1 LPPSYSD
8 PIVGPSGTLL
18 GAFAEWD
25 WGRSWL
31 RLQPSAFF
39 PSRFTWTPDGV
50 MPLMMG
56 PAWIE
61 YGWRLGD
68 HLELSFRS
76 TVSPIRLAWRF

>member
-1 LPPSYSD
+1 
-8 PIVGPSGTLL
+8 
-18 GAFAEWD
+18 
-25 WGRSWL
+25 
-31 RLQPSAFF
+31 
-39 PSRFTWTPDGV
+39 